1 MKVMKLWLLVILVIC
16 VSASTGL
23 AAIEDRIGLVLRW
36 RGINESTGE
45 KDFGYVELANVT
57 GRGLWVAFQ
66 QELAPAS
73 LDASRG
79 SGKEQSFPGIYFNG
93 QFI

>member
-1 MKVMKLWLLVILVIC
+1 MKLWLLVTLVVC
-16 VSASTGL
+16 VVVSTSL
-23 AAIEDRIGLVLRW
+23 ATIDGKIRVTLQWHE
-36 RGINESTGE
+36 INGSISE
-45 KDFGYVELANVT
+45 KDFDFVELSDVT